1 MKVKGNL
8 TKGKP
13 FITLLLFALPMVLSV
28 TLQQLYNICD
38 SFIAGRYIG
47 DDALASISA
56 SYPITMVYLAI
67 GTGFGIGANI
77 VTARYIGEKNNKKAK
92 ETIFTSLITIGVIGL
107 LLGII
112 SFIISEGLI
121 VLIKV
126 DQNAKYFQDTVTY
139 LQYYSLGI
147 LFLFIYNCV
156 TSLFQ
161 ALGNSRIPLYFLI
174 FSTILNVILDYC
186 FVRYLNLGVPGIAL
200 ATFIAQAL
208 AAILSFI
215 CLIFYVRKLS
225 LEEIKYFNINRLKS
239 VLMVA
244 IPSILQASAVSF
256 GQILIQSLVNGYG
269 QEVVAGY
276 GAAYKM
282 CYIIVNIYSTMSN
295 AISTFTSQNAGA
307 KEYKRIMKG
316 YLSGLVLCG
325 ILTIVT
331 TIIFV
336 VNAEGVVSIMLN
348 EESSHL
354 VKEVGSKF
362 IYCVAPFFIL
372 LCIKIPSEGVLK
384 GSKDMRSSVIATSI
398 DLCVRVVLAYVLS
411 SKMGIVGVFIS
422 WPIGWFVGMSLAM
435 IFFYSGRWKKLIGY
449 KIDNK
454 KII

>member
-1 MKVKGNL
+1 MKLKGNL

-13 FITLLLFALPMVLSV
+13 FTTLLLFALPMVLSV

-38 SFIAGRYIG
+38 SFIAGKYIG

-77 VTARYIGEKNNKKAK
+77 ITARYIGERNNKKAK
-92 ETIFTSLITIGVIGL
+92 ETIFTSLITIGVIGII
-107 LLGII
+107 LGVI
-112 SFIISEGLI
+112 SFFISGGLI
-121 VLIKV
+121 ELIKV
-126 DQNAKYFQDTVTY
+126 DKNANYFQDTVTY

-147 LFLFIYNCV
+147 VFLFIYNCV

-161 ALGNSRIPLYFLI
+161 ALGNSKIPLYFLI
-174 FSTILNVILDYC
+174 FSTILNIILDYC

-208 AAILSFI
+208 AAILSLV

-225 LEEIKYFNINRLKS
+225 DEKIKYYNVKRLKT

-244 IPSILQASAVSF
+244 IPSILQASAISL
-256 GQILIQSLVNGYG
+256 GQVLIQSLVNGYG
-269 QEVVAGY
+269 PEVVAGY

-307 KEYKRIMKG
+307 KEYKRITKG
-316 YLSGLVLCG
+316 YLSGLGICG
-325 ILTIVT
+325 ILTVVT
-331 TIIFV
+331 TILFV
-336 VNAEGVVSIMLN
+336 TNAEGVISIMLN
-348 EESSHL
+348 ENSSDL

-384 GSKDMRSSVIATSI
+384 GSKDMRSSVIATSV
-398 DLCVRVVLAYVLS
+398 DLCVRVILAYVLS

-435 IFFYSGRWKKLIGY
+435 IFFYTGRWKKLIGY
-449 KIDNK
+449 KKETIE
-454 KII
+454 IV